1 MSLSHVV
8 VEFEKDHA
16 IAVLKTSNIM
26 NFCQES
32 ASLIKDEVVVNWT
45 ASEKHAR
52 RNTRLLCCVTVV
64 SSLVLNVVDVL
75 PISYNMPFKSN

>member
-8 VEFEKDHA
+8 DEIEKDHA

-32 ASLIKDEVVVNWT
+32 APLINDEVVVNWT
-45 ASEKHAR
+45 ASGK
-52 RNTRLLCCVTVV
+52 TRASKYAATV
-64 SSLVLNVVDVL
+64 LRYGGKF
-75 PISYNMPFKSN
+75 ISFKRC